1 MILVLPDAFAPNI
14 RDIFKAFLFPSA
26 LVSTSH
32 RFSTFAL
39 DEVGSVVKEQV
50 PLKER

>member
-1 MILVLPDAFAPNI
+1 MIFVLPDAFAPKI
-14 RDIFKAFLFPSA
+14 RDILKTFLFPSA

-39 DEVGSVVKEQV
+39 DEVGSVVKEQR
-50 PLKER
+50 PLNDR